1 MKGRMP
7 AYRSPHDKFRMSIT
21 PLDVLFLVKEIEQRE
36 RERVEAV
43 IDKIE
48 ADFKLFV
55 SLCACVRV
63 CARKTKKPGKKDI
76 EPIHRYVIITC
87 VNEYSI

>member
-21 PLDVLFLVKEIEQRE
+21 PLDVLFFSKRNRTE

-55 SLCACVRV
+55 SLCACSCV
-63 CARKTKKPGKKDI
+63 CKKTKKPGKKDI